1 MNLRPQLAPRTE
13 QRLGLVL
20 TPQMRQRI
28 EMLSMTL
35 TDLAELAMQEVV
47 ENPIL
52 EEVDPH
58 EPVEST
64 TPVDELAA
72 EVEGET
78 GGLPGDSGDDASSL
92 TGAEAET
99 AAPELDGEPA
109 SPAGEEPAEA
119 PDPFAEVDFGAMFE
133 HYLDPGHRTLGE
145 YEEREEQNLEN
156 RLKHH
161 LTLQEHLQ
169 AQIALLHLDED
180 TRAAAEAIAASLDE
194 RGFLVDSS
202 EEIAA
207 IGGWA
212 LEVVEAA
219 RQVVQRLDPVGC
231 ASRDVHE
238 CFVVQLEQQG
248 HGNRLA
254 VQLVR
259 DHLDRLVP
267 FRWPELAKTLGVG
280 CEVIAAEVA
289 LIRQLDPFPGRRF
302 ARIGDGLLQGAQLV
316 QPELFI
322 EKLGNEYLIRFNDD
336 GLPQLRINAKYR
348 RILESPNASR
358 EEREYVRDRLRAAID
373 LIRNID
379 YRRRTIY
386 RICEA
391 IVECQRDF
399 LDHGPAHI
407 KPMMLKDIAERV
419 GIHLSTVS
427 RVVNGKYV
435 QTPLGIIELR
445 RFFTEGLTNDNGEV
459 VSTDIIRMKIKKL
472 IAEED
477 PREPLTDDQIARL
490 LAREGQRLSRRTVA
504 KYREQMHIPGSRER
518 RLVTG

>member
-1 MNLRPQLAPRTE
+1 VR
-13 QRLGLVL
+13 
-20 TPQMRQRI
+20 
-28 EMLSMTL
+28 
-35 TDLAELAMQEVV
+35 
-47 ENPIL
+47 
-52 EEVDPH
+52 
-58 EPVEST
+58 
-64 TPVDELAA
+64 
-72 EVEGET
+72 
-78 GGLPGDSGDDASSL
+78 
-92 TGAEAET
+92 
-99 AAPELDGEPA
+99 
-109 SPAGEEPAEA
+109 
-119 PDPFAEVDFGAMFE
+119 
-133 HYLDPGHRTLGE
+133 
-145 YEEREEQNLEN
+145 
-156 RLKHH
+156 
-161 LTLQEHLQ
+161 
-169 AQIALLHLDED
+169 
-180 TRAAAEAIAASLDE
+180 
-194 RGFLVDSS
+194 
-202 EEIAA
+202 
-207 IGGWA
+207 
-212 LEVVEAA
+212 
-219 RQVVQRLDPVGC
+219 
-231 ASRDVHE
+231 E

-248 HGNRLA
+248 HGDRLA

-280 CEVIAAEVA
+280 CEVIAGEVA

-322 EKLGNEYLIRFNDD
+322 EKLGNDYIIRFNDD

-348 RILESPNASR
+348 RILENPNASR
-358 EEREYVRDRLRAAID
+358 EEREFIRDRLRAAVD

-391 IVECQRDF
+391 IIECQRDF

-445 RFFTEGLTNDNGEV
+445 RFFTEGLPNDNGEV
-459 VSTDIIRMKIKKL
+459 VSTDIIKMKIKKL

>member
-1 MNLRPQLAPRTE
+1 MMNLRPQLTPRTE

-35 TDLAELAMQEVV
+35 TDLAELTMQEIV

-52 EEVDPH
+52 EEVELYELPDSPT
-58 EPVEST
+58 PMDDLAGGVE
-64 TPVDELAA
+64 A
-72 EVEGET
+72 ET
-78 GGLPGDSGDDASSL
+78 DSFLGGAGDDAPSL
-92 TGAEAET
+92 TGDES
-99 AAPELDGEPA
+99 A
-109 SPAGEEPAEA
+109 SPASEAPVEA
-119 PDPFAEVDFGAMFE
+119 PDPFAEVDFGALFD
-133 HYLDPGHRTLGE
+133 HYLDPGYRTLGE

-156 RLKHH
+156 RLKRH

-169 AQIALLHLDED
+169 AQIALLHLNED
-180 TRAAAEAIAASLDE
+180 LRAAADAIAASLDE
-194 RGFLVDSS
+194 RGFLADSC

-212 LEVVEAA
+212 LDVVEAA
-219 RQVVQRLDPVGC
+219 RRAVQRLDPVGC
-231 ASRDVHE
+231 ASRDVRE

-248 HGNRLA
+248 WGARLA

-259 DHLDRLVP
+259 DYLDYLVP
-267 FRWPELAKTLGVG
+267 FRWPELAKKLNVS
-280 CEVIAAEVA
+280 CEAIAAEVA

-302 ARIGDGLLQGAQLV
+302 ARVGDGLFQGAQLV

-322 EKLGNEYLIRFNDD
+322 EKLGNDYIIRFNDD
-336 GLPQLRINAKYR
+336 GLPQLRINSKYR
-348 RILESPNASR
+348 HILEDPNASR
-358 EEREYVRDRLRAAID
+358 EEREYIRDRLRAAID

-391 IVECQRDF
+391 IVESQRDF

-419 GIHLSTVS
+419 GIHISTVS

-459 VSTDIIRMKIKKL
+459 VSTDIIKMKIKKL
-472 IAEED
+472 IAGEN
-477 PREPLTDDQIARL
+477 PREPLTDEQITRL

-504 KYREQMHIPGSRER
+504 KYREQMQIPGSRER
-518 RLVTG
+518 RLLTS